1 MTRIEIDPN
10 VRVRGNQT
18 YSGFE
23 DLVNGGLPRIGDTV
37 AVIETESS
45 LSGEGVV
52 TDVDMSA
59 RLIYLSVDWSSLRL
73 AESDRVWLDTWVNL
87 VAASSQIVA
96 ASPGVTSGGG
106 LICKSFDLVF
116 DQGPLHSV
124 GR

>member
-73 AESDRVWLDTWVNL
+73 AESDRVWLERV
-87 VAASSQIVA
+87 
-96 ASPGVTSGGG
+96 
-106 LICKSFDLVF
+106 C
-116 DQGPLHSV
+116 
-124 GR
+124 